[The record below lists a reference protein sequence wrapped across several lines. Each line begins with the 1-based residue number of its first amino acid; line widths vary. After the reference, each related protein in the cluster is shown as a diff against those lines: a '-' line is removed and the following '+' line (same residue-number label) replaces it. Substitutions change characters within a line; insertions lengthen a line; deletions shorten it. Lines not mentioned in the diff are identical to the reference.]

1 MLFKFT
7 KSNLLILKKINHVV
21 NNKNK
26 YKKELFLSIFK
37 EKLMNSKMEYIYILM
52 WSLIGSIFINI
63 LSGFIV
69 SALLLYPMIK
79 DILNSKKEMKKG
91 YSNIY
96 FYKNVLTKVEF
107 NFLKNLL
114 DNNYNSF
121 KYLNTDD
128 IEDSILEKLSIK
140 DKLTSREFNLLLE
153 TNLGSGYRN
162 KGRFYKKIFTNYFAD
177 KDLLTAIFNN
187 KIKEHIKLQDFL
199 EKTDPDIKLFVLLE
213 HFQELFN
220 NFKYDS
226 EVLDSIIK
234 YLSINQKGDLLNL
247 QFREIYEKYFE
258 ANIIDIL
265 YKEESRT
272 EEENK
277 LMNIIENNLLFKNYI
292 EKELINNF
300 DNLDIKF
307 ILKYANLAILFD
319 YKKILEKIL
328 NTISLKDLINI
339 IFRNS
344 EIYIGS
350 NIFIF
355 NYLNKLDIENNI
367 YFKKEV
373 VNMVLKNKSLEDIE
387 NFEIDFFNL
396 ADNLNVDK
404 ESLFILKE
412 KFNQNNLI
420 KLEELK
426 DIKIISI

>member
-1 MLFKFT
+1 MPFKFT
-7 KSNLLILKKINHVV
+7 KSNLLIIKKINYII

-26 YKKELFLSIFK
+26 YRKELFLSILK
-37 EKLMNSKMEYIYILM
+37 EEIIKSKLFHLYILF
-52 WSLIGSIFINI
+52 WSLIPMLFLSSFITFSILFFSIFP
-63 LSGFIV
+63 
-69 SALLLYPMIK
+69 LLNNLF
-79 DILNSKKEMKKG
+79 DTKKEMKKG

-96 FYKNVLTKVEF
+96 FYKNVLTKFEF
-107 NFLKNLL
+107 GLLKNLL
-114 DNNYNSF
+114 GNDSNSF

-128 IEDSILEKLSIK
+128 IEDSILEKLSIR

-153 TNLGSGYRN
+153 TNLGSGYNN
-162 KGRFYKKIFTNYFAD
+162 KGKFYKKIFTNYFAD
-177 KDLLTAIFNN
+177 KDLLNAIFN
-187 KIKEHIKLQDFL
+187 KKTKEYIKLQDFL
-199 EKTDPDIKLFVLLE
+199 EKTDPDIKLFIILE

-220 NFKYDS
+220 NFKYDA

-234 YLSINQKGDLLNL
+234 YLSINQKGDFLNL

-258 ANIIDIL
+258 YNIVDIV
-265 YKEESRT
+265 YKKESIT
-272 EEENK
+272 EKENE
-277 LMNIIENNLLFKNYI
+277 LRNIIENNLLFKNYI
-292 EKELINNF
+292 EKELINSF
-300 DNLDIKF
+300 DNLDIEY
-307 ILKYANLAILFD
+307 ILKYEDLAILFD

-328 NTISLKDLINI
+328 NTISLKDLVNI
-339 IFRNS
+339 IFKDS